1 MYWRMENCIL
11 LHIIL
16 SIYHLIMSIPK
27 ITKLNNVKSF
37 FLVFIYEVQYKYNW
51 KSIEARFS
59 SLSPHGPQCLIKDY
73 I

>member
-27 ITKLNNVKSF
+27 ITKLNHVKSF
-37 FLVFIYEVQYKYNW
+37 FLFCIYEVQYKYNW
-51 KSIEARFS
+51 KSIDLAA
-59 SLSPHGPQCLIKDY
+59 
-73 I
+73 

>member
-37 FLVFIYEVQYKYNW
+37 FLVFIYKVQYKYNW
-51 KSIEARFS
+51 KSIEARVS
-59 SLSPHGPQCLIKDY
+59 SLSPHGPHCLIKDY
-73 I
+73 K

>member
-27 ITKLNNVKSF
+27 ITKLNHVKSF
-37 FLVFIYEVQYKYNW
+37 FLVFIYKVQYKYNW
-51 KSIEARFS
+51 ESIEARFS

>member
-16 SIYHLIMSIPK
+16 SIYHYIMSIPK
-27 ITKLNNVKSF
+27 ITKLNHVKSF

-59 SLSPHGPQCLIKDY
+59 SLSPHGPHCLIKDY
-73 I
+73 K

>member
-27 ITKLNNVKSF
+27 ITKLNHVKSF
-37 FLVFIYEVQYKYNW
+37 FLVFIYKVQYKYNW
-51 KSIEARFS
+51 KSIDLAA
-59 SLSPHGPQCLIKDY
+59 
-73 I
+73 

>member
-37 FLVFIYEVQYKYNW
+37 FLVFIYKVQYKYNW
-51 KSIEARFS
+51 ESIEARFS

>member
-37 FLVFIYEVQYKYNW
+37 FLVFIYKVQYKYNW
-51 KSIEARFS
+51 KSIDLAA
-59 SLSPHGPQCLIKDY
+59 
-73 I
+73 